1 MKLRREEEEGKIA
14 FAVRVVNTH
23 GDYITVADAFE
34 LVDRR
39 SLRGLTKEKMAAQLS
54 IAWRQNKLDK
64 RRSSRAPGT
73 KGGTV
78 PTMYGPIAP
87 KQEELKKL
95 MAKDTVKKTVQKVQR
110 PKRAS
115 VNDVPYGE
123 LLAFT
128 GKSRDDIM
136 SVIEDLLYDTPL
148 VELKEKYPGLYQAI
162 SKLV

>member
-23 GDYITVADAFE
+23 GDYITVADALE

-39 SLRGLTKEKMAAQLS
+39 SYRGLTKEKLGAQLS

-64 RRSSRAPGT
+64 RRVPRAHGN
-73 KGGTV
+73 GGQT
-78 PTMYGPIAP
+78 PMSYGPIAP
-87 KQEELKKL
+87 KQEELKEL
-95 MAKDTVKKTVQKVQR
+95 MAKETVKETVQKVQR

-123 LLAFT
+123 LLAFA

-136 SVIEDLLYDTPL
+136 SVIEDLLYDTPMS
-148 VELKEKYPGLYQAI
+148 ELKGQHGGLYEAI

>member
-1 MKLRREEEEGKIA
+1 MKLRREEGEGKIA

-23 GDYITVADAFE
+23 GGFITPAEAFE

-39 SLRGLTKEKMAAQLS
+39 SYRGLTKAKIGAQLS
-54 IAWRQNKLDK
+54 IAWRQDKLDK
-64 RRSSRAPGT
+64 RRAPRAPGM
-73 KGGTV
+73 KGQTPV
-78 PTMYGPIAP
+78 AYGPITPEKA
-87 KQEELKKL
+87 ELKEL
-95 MAKDTVKKTVQKVQR
+95 MTEETVKETVQKVQR

-123 LLAFT
+123 LLAFA

-136 SVIEDLLYDTPL
+136 SVIEDLLYDTPMS
-148 VELKEKYPGLYQAI
+148 ELKETHGGLYEAV

>member
-1 MKLRREEEEGKIA
+1 MKLRREEGEGKIA

-23 GDYITVADAFE
+23 GGFITPAEAFE

-39 SLRGLTKEKMAAQLS
+39 SYRGLTKAKIGAQLS
-54 IAWRQNKLDK
+54 IAWRQDKLDK
-64 RRSSRAPGT
+64 RRVPRVPGHR
-73 KGGTV
+73 GGQTPV
-78 PTMYGPIAP
+78 AYGPIAP
-87 KQEELKKL
+87 EQAELKESMTADATEAVVHK
-95 MAKDTVKKTVQKVQR
+95 AQR

-136 SVIEDLLYDTPL
+136 SVIEDLLYDTPMS
-148 VELKEKYPGLYQAI
+148 ELKGQHGALYEAV

>member
-23 GDYITVADAFE
+23 GGFITPAEAFE

-39 SLRGLTKEKMAAQLS
+39 SYKGLTKAKIGAQLS

-64 RRSSRAPGT
+64 RRVPRTPDM
-73 KGGTV
+73 KGQTPV
-78 PTMYGPIAP
+78 AYGPIAP
-87 KQEELKKL
+87 KQAELKEL
-95 MAKDTVKKTVQKVQR
+95 MAADAIEAAVQKPQR

-136 SVIEDLLYDTPL
+136 SVIEDWLYDTPL
-148 VELKEKYPGLYQAI
+148 VELKQKHPHLYEAVN
-162 SKLV
+162 KLV

>member
-1 MKLRREEEEGKIA
+1 MKLRREEEEGKID

-23 GDYITVADAFE
+23 GDYITVADALE

-39 SLRGLTKEKMAAQLS
+39 SYRGLTKEKLGAQLS
-54 IAWRQNKLDK
+54 VAWRQNKLDK
-64 RRSSRAPGT
+64 RRVPRAHGN
-73 KGGTV
+73 GGQT
-78 PTMYGPIAP
+78 PMAYGPIAP
-87 KQEELKKL
+87 KQAELKEL
-95 MAKDTVKKTVQKVQR
+95 MAKETVKETVQKVQR

-136 SVIEDLLYDTPL
+136 SVIEDLLYDTPMS
-148 VELKEKYPGLYQAI
+148 ELKEKHGGLYEAV